1 VNEPW
6 RQSWISAD
14 WEGAGY
20 GVGANY
26 LHVCRTALGEGAEA
40 ARRAAEGIQAVLSGT
55 LPKFDVEYA
64 RLPPDREGWCRLI
77 VTPVVEER
85 ELGAVVMHID
95 ITKHKRAEEQLQ
107 LAHAELS
114 AANKELEAFSYT
126 VSHDLRA
133 PLRHIDGYAELL
145 EKHAGTA
152 LDHKG
157 RRYVKTISES
167 ARQMGVLIDELLAF
181 SRLDKAELR
190 MADVNLDQLVEEIL
204 KDVCLQPQE
213 RKIAWT
219 VHSLPT
225 VYGDRT
231 MLRQALI
238 NLIDNAVKYTGPRQ
252 EAVIEIGPL
261 DQVQIGPDEAGLF
274 IRDNGVG
281 FDMRYAH
288 KLFCVFQ
295 RLHTAEEFEG
305 TGVGLATVQRVVG
318 RHGGRV
324 WAEGVLDRGA
334 TFYVALPS
342 RRRL

>member
-1 VNEPW
+1 
-6 RQSWISAD
+6 
-14 WEGAGY
+14 
-20 GVGANY
+20 
-26 LHVCRTALGEGAEA
+26 VCRTALGEGAEA
-40 ARRAAEGIQAVLSGT
+40 ARRTAEGIQAVLSGT
-55 LPKFDVEYA
+55 LPKFEVEYA
-64 RLPPDREGWCRLI
+64 RLPPDRQGWCRLM

-95 ITKHKRAEEQLQ
+95 ITKRKQAEERLR

-167 ARQMGVLIDELLAF
+167 AKQMGVLIDELLAF

-190 MADVNLDQLVEEIL
+190 MADVSLGQLVEEIL

-219 VHSLPT
+219 VRSLPT

-238 NLIDNAVKYTGPRQ
+238 NLVDNAVKYTGPRQ

-281 FDMRYAH
+281 FDMQYAH
-288 KLFCVFQ
+288 KLFGVFQ

-324 WAEGVLDRGA
+324 WAEGAVDRGA
-334 TFYVALPS
+334 TFYMALPS
-342 RRRL
+342 GRRV